1 MRHNLLLN
9 RSRGTASLQ
18 PLVLLAII
26 VVMTGAQAVL
36 VPGSLTVEQMLI
48 ISRQASA
55 LGIIT
60 LGQAAVILVGGI
72 DLSVGATVMMVN
84 IFCISAM
91 QGSDANGPLGLLVCL
106 FIGLA
111 IGTANAFG
119 VLFLKIAPFVMTLCT
134 TTICEGICYVYTQGS
149 PTGSAAPF
157 IRALGTG
164 RLFGIPFSTLIWL
177 ALAAAMWVVL
187 RFTALGRRLYAVGGS
202 PKAAR
207 LSGIANVRV
216 VAGAYIFCALM
227 SAVAGLIL
235 TGYHNI
241 ASLTLAGDY
250 SMNSLAAA
258 LIGGNA
264 IEGGRGG
271 VWGVVLGSFFMML
284 LMAILTMLGISQVGK
299 LIIQGCIILGSG
311 GCPATVE
318 KGLKGAGKCASES
331 INSVFQPPCD
341 VSEALHRAKGLGYD
355 CMEICLTADRKPGP
369 AVGSV
374 TDALDISGYFNR
386 LLHEH
391 AGEAEFLQ
399 LRRMAE
405 EVGIPLCSVGGIIS
419 FSIYPLTAREPE
431 VVQTSMDAVRRM
443 LDAAQ
448 VLGAASALV
457 IPGVATEDMAYEEAY
472 TTAQERV
479 SELADYA
486 PSVGLMIENVWNN
499 MLYSPLELARFVD
512 EMGRKN
518 VGICFDIAN
527 ARRFGYPEQ
536 WIRTLG
542 GRILEFHCK
551 DYRMSVDNINGF
563 TNLLDGDV
571 NYPAV
576 MAAIRDIGFDGDLI
590 VELIPPAHHL
600 VERTLRHAL
609 ETLRE
614 LCQMNGRK
622 G

>member
-26 VVMTGAQAVL
+26 VVTGAQAVL

-187 RFTALGRRLYAVGGS
+187 RFTALGRS

-299 LIIQGCIILGSG
+299 LIIQGCIIL
-311 GCPATVE
+311 
-318 KGLKGAGKCASES
+318 
-331 INSVFQPPCD
+331 
-341 VSEALHRAKGLGYD
+341 
-355 CMEICLTADRKPGP
+355 
-369 AVGSV
+369 AVV
-374 TDALDISGYFNR
+374 
-386 LLHEH
+386 
-391 AGEAEFLQ
+391 
-399 LRRMAE
+399 
-405 EVGIPLCSVGGIIS
+405 
-419 FSIYPLTAREPE
+419 
-431 VVQTSMDAVRRM
+431 
-443 LDAAQ
+443 AAQ
-448 VLGAASALV
+448 QL
-457 IPGVATEDMAYEEAY
+457 
-472 TTAQERV
+472 
-479 SELADYA
+479 
-486 PSVGLMIENVWNN
+486 W
-499 MLYSPLELARFVD
+499 
-512 EMGRKN
+512 K
-518 VGICFDIAN
+518 
-527 ARRFGYPEQ
+527 
-536 WIRTLG
+536 
-542 GRILEFHCK
+542 K
-551 DYRMSVDNINGF
+551 D
-563 TNLLDGDV
+563 
-571 NYPAV
+571 
-576 MAAIRDIGFDGDLI
+576 
-590 VELIPPAHHL
+590 
-600 VERTLRHAL
+600 
-609 ETLRE
+609 
-614 LCQMNGRK
+614 
-622 G
+622 

>member
-149 PTGSAAPF
+149 PTGSAAP
-157 IRALGTG
+157 
-164 RLFGIPFSTLIWL
+164 
-177 ALAAAMWVVL
+177 
-187 RFTALGRRLYAVGGS
+187 RLYAVGGS

-299 LIIQGCIILGSG
+299 LIIQGCIIL
-311 GCPATVE
+311 
-318 KGLKGAGKCASES
+318 
-331 INSVFQPPCD
+331 
-341 VSEALHRAKGLGYD
+341 
-355 CMEICLTADRKPGP
+355 
-369 AVGSV
+369 AVV
-374 TDALDISGYFNR
+374 
-386 LLHEH
+386 
-391 AGEAEFLQ
+391 
-399 LRRMAE
+399 
-405 EVGIPLCSVGGIIS
+405 
-419 FSIYPLTAREPE
+419 
-431 VVQTSMDAVRRM
+431 
-443 LDAAQ
+443 AAQ
-448 VLGAASALV
+448 QL
-457 IPGVATEDMAYEEAY
+457 
-472 TTAQERV
+472 
-479 SELADYA
+479 
-486 PSVGLMIENVWNN
+486 W
-499 MLYSPLELARFVD
+499 
-512 EMGRKN
+512 K
-518 VGICFDIAN
+518 
-527 ARRFGYPEQ
+527 
-536 WIRTLG
+536 
-542 GRILEFHCK
+542 K
-551 DYRMSVDNINGF
+551 D
-563 TNLLDGDV
+563 
-571 NYPAV
+571 
-576 MAAIRDIGFDGDLI
+576 
-590 VELIPPAHHL
+590 
-600 VERTLRHAL
+600 
-609 ETLRE
+609 
-614 LCQMNGRK
+614 
-622 G
+622 

>member
-1 MRHNLLLN
+1 M
-9 RSRGTASLQ
+9 
-18 PLVLLAII
+18 
-26 VVMTGAQAVL
+26 
-36 VPGSLTVEQMLI
+36 
-48 ISRQASA
+48 
-55 LGIIT
+55 
-60 LGQAAVILVGGI
+60 
-72 DLSVGATVMMVN
+72 SVGATVMMVN

-299 LIIQGCIILGSG
+299 LIIQGCIIL
-311 GCPATVE
+311 
-318 KGLKGAGKCASES
+318 
-331 INSVFQPPCD
+331 
-341 VSEALHRAKGLGYD
+341 
-355 CMEICLTADRKPGP
+355 
-369 AVGSV
+369 AVV
-374 TDALDISGYFNR
+374 
-386 LLHEH
+386 
-391 AGEAEFLQ
+391 
-399 LRRMAE
+399 
-405 EVGIPLCSVGGIIS
+405 
-419 FSIYPLTAREPE
+419 
-431 VVQTSMDAVRRM
+431 
-443 LDAAQ
+443 AAQ
-448 VLGAASALV
+448 QL
-457 IPGVATEDMAYEEAY
+457 
-472 TTAQERV
+472 
-479 SELADYA
+479 
-486 PSVGLMIENVWNN
+486 W
-499 MLYSPLELARFVD
+499 
-512 EMGRKN
+512 K
-518 VGICFDIAN
+518 
-527 ARRFGYPEQ
+527 
-536 WIRTLG
+536 
-542 GRILEFHCK
+542 K
-551 DYRMSVDNINGF
+551 D
-563 TNLLDGDV
+563 
-571 NYPAV
+571 
-576 MAAIRDIGFDGDLI
+576 
-590 VELIPPAHHL
+590 
-600 VERTLRHAL
+600 
-609 ETLRE
+609 
-614 LCQMNGRK
+614 
-622 G
+622 

>member
-1 MRHNLLLN
+1 MGDPACGANYGMDSIAATVIGGTSLAGGTGLLSGTVAGAFLIGMLSNVMNNLNVNQFYQYVMKGALLIAAMVVYSISDRLEVRHNLLLN

-299 LIIQGCIILGSG
+299 LIIQGCIIL
-311 GCPATVE
+311 
-318 KGLKGAGKCASES
+318 
-331 INSVFQPPCD
+331 
-341 VSEALHRAKGLGYD
+341 
-355 CMEICLTADRKPGP
+355 
-369 AVGSV
+369 AVV
-374 TDALDISGYFNR
+374 
-386 LLHEH
+386 
-391 AGEAEFLQ
+391 
-399 LRRMAE
+399 
-405 EVGIPLCSVGGIIS
+405 
-419 FSIYPLTAREPE
+419 
-431 VVQTSMDAVRRM
+431 
-443 LDAAQ
+443 AAQ
-448 VLGAASALV
+448 QL
-457 IPGVATEDMAYEEAY
+457 
-472 TTAQERV
+472 
-479 SELADYA
+479 
-486 PSVGLMIENVWNN
+486 W
-499 MLYSPLELARFVD
+499 
-512 EMGRKN
+512 K
-518 VGICFDIAN
+518 
-527 ARRFGYPEQ
+527 
-536 WIRTLG
+536 
-542 GRILEFHCK
+542 K
-551 DYRMSVDNINGF
+551 D
-563 TNLLDGDV
+563 
-571 NYPAV
+571 
-576 MAAIRDIGFDGDLI
+576 
-590 VELIPPAHHL
+590 
-600 VERTLRHAL
+600 
-609 ETLRE
+609 
-614 LCQMNGRK
+614 
-622 G
+622 

>member
-60 LGQAAVILVGGI
+60 LGQAAVILVE
-72 DLSVGATVMMVN
+72 
-84 IFCISAM
+84 
-91 QGSDANGPLGLLVCL
+91 GSDANGPLGLLVCL

-299 LIIQGCIILGSG
+299 LIIQGCIIL
-311 GCPATVE
+311 
-318 KGLKGAGKCASES
+318 
-331 INSVFQPPCD
+331 
-341 VSEALHRAKGLGYD
+341 
-355 CMEICLTADRKPGP
+355 
-369 AVGSV
+369 AVV
-374 TDALDISGYFNR
+374 
-386 LLHEH
+386 
-391 AGEAEFLQ
+391 
-399 LRRMAE
+399 
-405 EVGIPLCSVGGIIS
+405 
-419 FSIYPLTAREPE
+419 
-431 VVQTSMDAVRRM
+431 
-443 LDAAQ
+443 AAQ
-448 VLGAASALV
+448 QL
-457 IPGVATEDMAYEEAY
+457 
-472 TTAQERV
+472 
-479 SELADYA
+479 
-486 PSVGLMIENVWNN
+486 W
-499 MLYSPLELARFVD
+499 
-512 EMGRKN
+512 K
-518 VGICFDIAN
+518 
-527 ARRFGYPEQ
+527 
-536 WIRTLG
+536 
-542 GRILEFHCK
+542 K
-551 DYRMSVDNINGF
+551 D
-563 TNLLDGDV
+563 
-571 NYPAV
+571 
-576 MAAIRDIGFDGDLI
+576 
-590 VELIPPAHHL
+590 
-600 VERTLRHAL
+600 
-609 ETLRE
+609 
-614 LCQMNGRK
+614 
-622 G
+622 

>member
-207 LSGIANVRV
+207 LSGIANVRSHV
-216 VAGAYIFCALM
+216 RCGRPDPDRVPQHCFP
-227 SAVAGLIL
+227 
-235 TGYHNI
+235 
-241 ASLTLAGDY
+241 DP
-250 SMNSLAAA
+250 
-258 LIGGNA
+258 
-264 IEGGRGG
+264 GRG
-271 VWGVVLGSFFMML
+271 
-284 LMAILTMLGISQVGK
+284 
-299 LIIQGCIILGSG
+299 
-311 GCPATVE
+311 
-318 KGLKGAGKCASES
+318 
-331 INSVFQPPCD
+331 
-341 VSEALHRAKGLGYD
+341 
-355 CMEICLTADRKPGP
+355 
-369 AVGSV
+369 
-374 TDALDISGYFNR
+374 
-386 LLHEH
+386 LLHEL
-391 AGEAEFLQ
+391 AGCGPDWRQ
-399 LRRMAE
+399 
-405 EVGIPLCSVGGIIS
+405 
-419 FSIYPLTAREPE
+419 
-431 VVQTSMDAVRRM
+431 
-443 LDAAQ
+443 
-448 VLGAASALV
+448 
-457 IPGVATEDMAYEEAY
+457 
-472 TTAQERV
+472 
-479 SELADYA
+479 
-486 PSVGLMIENVWNN
+486 
-499 MLYSPLELARFVD
+499 
-512 EMGRKN
+512 
-518 VGICFDIAN
+518 
-527 ARRFGYPEQ
+527 
-536 WIRTLG
+536 
-542 GRILEFHCK
+542 
-551 DYRMSVDNINGF
+551 
-563 TNLLDGDV
+563 
-571 NYPAV
+571 
-576 MAAIRDIGFDGDLI
+576 
-590 VELIPPAHHL
+590 
-600 VERTLRHAL
+600 RH
-609 ETLRE
+609 
-614 LCQMNGRK
+614 
-622 G
+622 

>member
-60 LGQAAVILVGGI
+60 LGRAAVILVGGI

-299 LIIQGCIILGSG
+299 LIIQGCIIL
-311 GCPATVE
+311 
-318 KGLKGAGKCASES
+318 
-331 INSVFQPPCD
+331 
-341 VSEALHRAKGLGYD
+341 
-355 CMEICLTADRKPGP
+355 
-369 AVGSV
+369 AVV
-374 TDALDISGYFNR
+374 
-386 LLHEH
+386 
-391 AGEAEFLQ
+391 
-399 LRRMAE
+399 
-405 EVGIPLCSVGGIIS
+405 
-419 FSIYPLTAREPE
+419 
-431 VVQTSMDAVRRM
+431 
-443 LDAAQ
+443 AAQ
-448 VLGAASALV
+448 QL
-457 IPGVATEDMAYEEAY
+457 
-472 TTAQERV
+472 
-479 SELADYA
+479 
-486 PSVGLMIENVWNN
+486 W
-499 MLYSPLELARFVD
+499 
-512 EMGRKN
+512 K
-518 VGICFDIAN
+518 
-527 ARRFGYPEQ
+527 
-536 WIRTLG
+536 
-542 GRILEFHCK
+542 K
-551 DYRMSVDNINGF
+551 D
-563 TNLLDGDV
+563 
-571 NYPAV
+571 
-576 MAAIRDIGFDGDLI
+576 
-590 VELIPPAHHL
+590 
-600 VERTLRHAL
+600 
-609 ETLRE
+609 
-614 LCQMNGRK
+614 
-622 G
+622 

>member
-72 DLSVGATVMMVN
+72 DLSVGATVMRVN

-284 LMAILTMLGISQVGK
+284 RMAILTMLGNSQVGK
-299 LIIQGCIILGSG
+299 LIIQGCIIL
-311 GCPATVE
+311 
-318 KGLKGAGKCASES
+318 
-331 INSVFQPPCD
+331 
-341 VSEALHRAKGLGYD
+341 
-355 CMEICLTADRKPGP
+355 
-369 AVGSV
+369 AVV
-374 TDALDISGYFNR
+374 
-386 LLHEH
+386 
-391 AGEAEFLQ
+391 
-399 LRRMAE
+399 
-405 EVGIPLCSVGGIIS
+405 
-419 FSIYPLTAREPE
+419 
-431 VVQTSMDAVRRM
+431 
-443 LDAAQ
+443 AAQ
-448 VLGAASALV
+448 QL
-457 IPGVATEDMAYEEAY
+457 
-472 TTAQERV
+472 
-479 SELADYA
+479 
-486 PSVGLMIENVWNN
+486 W
-499 MLYSPLELARFVD
+499 
-512 EMGRKN
+512 K
-518 VGICFDIAN
+518 
-527 ARRFGYPEQ
+527 
-536 WIRTLG
+536 
-542 GRILEFHCK
+542 K
-551 DYRMSVDNINGF
+551 D
-563 TNLLDGDV
+563 
-571 NYPAV
+571 
-576 MAAIRDIGFDGDLI
+576 
-590 VELIPPAHHL
+590 
-600 VERTLRHAL
+600 
-609 ETLRE
+609 
-614 LCQMNGRK
+614 
-622 G
+622 

>member
-299 LIIQGCIILGSG
+299 LIIQGCIILAVVAAQQLWKRTERSG
-311 GCPATVE
+311 QMRIGINQFCFPA
-318 KGLKGAGKCASES
+318 
-331 INSVFQPPCD
+331 PCD

>member
-119 VLFLKIAPFVMTLCT
+119 VLFT

-299 LIIQGCIILGSG
+299 LIIQGCIIL
-311 GCPATVE
+311 
-318 KGLKGAGKCASES
+318 
-331 INSVFQPPCD
+331 
-341 VSEALHRAKGLGYD
+341 
-355 CMEICLTADRKPGP
+355 
-369 AVGSV
+369 AVV
-374 TDALDISGYFNR
+374 
-386 LLHEH
+386 
-391 AGEAEFLQ
+391 
-399 LRRMAE
+399 
-405 EVGIPLCSVGGIIS
+405 
-419 FSIYPLTAREPE
+419 
-431 VVQTSMDAVRRM
+431 
-443 LDAAQ
+443 AAQ
-448 VLGAASALV
+448 QL
-457 IPGVATEDMAYEEAY
+457 
-472 TTAQERV
+472 
-479 SELADYA
+479 
-486 PSVGLMIENVWNN
+486 W
-499 MLYSPLELARFVD
+499 
-512 EMGRKN
+512 K
-518 VGICFDIAN
+518 
-527 ARRFGYPEQ
+527 
-536 WIRTLG
+536 
-542 GRILEFHCK
+542 K
-551 DYRMSVDNINGF
+551 D
-563 TNLLDGDV
+563 
-571 NYPAV
+571 
-576 MAAIRDIGFDGDLI
+576 
-590 VELIPPAHHL
+590 
-600 VERTLRHAL
+600 
-609 ETLRE
+609 
-614 LCQMNGRK
+614 
-622 G
+622 